1 MFKLTSIAAV
11 ACASAL
17 FLSTTTTQAAGVT
30 NGDFS
35 AIPGLSGWSVLGNV
49 AVDTTSSFGS
59 PATGYTAQA
68 VLGTADTTS
77 FLFGGS
83 VAGAAALNTFAGL
96 SAGTLTGLGGLV
108 GSALLQTVTT
118 GAGEALAFQWKFM
131 TNEPQNSPSND
142 LAFVVIDGKLSSLTS
157 VQTATLVGFSLSPL
171 LDETA
176 YTGFTSAP
184 LSAGAHT
191 LAFGIIDIPDSLG
204 ASALA
209 ISGVNISAVP
219 EPGSWLL
226 LLTGAA
232 VMGWR
237 QRRRDAAFA

>member
-35 AIPGLSGWSVLGNV
+35 AGLSGWSVSGNV
-49 AVDTTSSFGS
+49 DVDTASFFG
-59 PATGYTAQA
+59 PPPIGFTAQA
-68 VLGTADTTS
+68 VLGTTATAGY
-77 FLFGGS
+77 LFGG
-83 VAGAAALNTFAGL
+83 AATDLNTFLNTFAGL
-96 SAGTLTGLGGLV
+96 PAGTLAGLGGKF
-108 GSALLQTVTT
+108 GSALQQTVTT
-118 GAGEALAFQWKFM
+118 GAGEALGFQWKFM
-131 TNEPQNSPSND
+131 TDEPQNSPSND

-157 VQTATLVGFSLSPL
+157 AQTATLVGSTLSPL
-171 LDETA
+171 FDETA
-176 YTGFTSAP
+176 YTGFKSSP
-184 LSAGAHT
+184 LAAGVHT
-191 LAFGIIDIPDSLG
+191 LAIGIIDIPDSLG

-219 EPGSWLL
+219 EPGSGLL
-226 LLTGAA
+226 LLAGAA